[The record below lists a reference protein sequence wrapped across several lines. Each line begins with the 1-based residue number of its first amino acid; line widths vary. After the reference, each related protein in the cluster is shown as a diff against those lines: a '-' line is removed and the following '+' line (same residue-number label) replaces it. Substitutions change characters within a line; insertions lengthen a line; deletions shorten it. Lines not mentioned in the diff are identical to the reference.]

1 MSKFL
6 NEMQK
11 AQPWATQVPDPVQ
24 LDVVSVIDAIK
35 QSGAVDTTVVETR
48 PANDL
53 QVPVDKAINGV
64 ITVRKKDGSPPSAPA
79 VEAYRSLRTR
89 VMRLQ
94 ASKGI
99 RSIMLTSS
107 VPSEGK
113 TATALNLALS
123 CAQLGDL
130 RILLVDADLR
140 SRGLTRLLEI
150 HGGPGLSDV
159 LSGKSLMEDVVLT
172 TEHENLSVI
181 GAGSSSNNPAELF
194 ASAQWSEFV
203 QWGKKSFGIILIDA
217 PPIHSLADAELIGA
231 ACDGALIVVRAFS
244 TSREMAQKCA
254 VRLDKKKLMGIVFNG
269 LPSGGAEDRYS
280 YFGISNGDKQG

>member
-48 PANDL
+48 PADDL

-99 RSIMLTSS
+99 GSIMLTSS

-150 HGGPGLSDV
+150 PGGPGLSDV
-159 LSGKSLMEDVVLT
+159 LSGKSLVEDVVLT

-194 ASAQWSEFV
+194 ASAQWSEFA

-269 LPSGGAEDRYS
+269 LPSGGAEGRYS
-280 YFGISNGDKQG
+280 YFGIANGDKQG

>member
-150 HGGPGLSDV
+150 PGGPGLSDV
-159 LSGKSLMEDVVLT
+159 LSGRSLVEDVVLT